1 MRANMKRSK
10 YDALRAGVRKSLLM
24 GATATIALSS
34 PIVHAQDQGS
44 NRATNV
50 LVEEV
55 IVTGTKRAG
64 GEALQSAPV
73 AVTAY
78 SGEVLDALFVTD
90 IQSLSYSMPNV
101 QLEDIGTIPGT
112 ANFSIRGVAVNS
124 SIPSIDPAVALVYD
138 DIPLA
143 INTGVIF
150 DTFDLEAVEVFRGP
164 QGTLFGRNATAG
176 AVVLRTSDP
185 SDELTVKAKFGAESG
200 SLYRT
205 SAVLSGP
212 LSDTFS
218 AKIGV
223 LFEDDGGY
231 FDNTSPVLSDPSLA
245 PFGVGAAIKS
255 DIGARSTTVFRPA
268 IKWAPTDEFELVAKY
283 ESGSTDGQGNPAQN
297 RGLNGDEF
305 ETSINAFGEF
315 DSEWSQFTNEMNWDI
330 AFGEGT
336 VTSITGWREYDN
348 TSEGDIDASPLTIF
362 HSFSKTDHEQ
372 LSSELR
378 YSGRFNNVGLTAG
391 LFYMDQELSYI
402 EDREIPSAPLPF
414 IGGGI
419 QDVTSKGIFAEA
431 DIDLSDTTT
440 LIVGGRFSDEDKYG
454 QVERIFS
461 SNDCTRELCSNY
473 DVQLGTEFSEFTPR
487 LGLRYQPSDTWQSY
501 VSYTEGVRSGGF
513 NFRNTSPTAPLAA
526 FDIESVKSFEIGTKA
541 KFFDNK
547 LRVNAAIFNMTLD
560 NLQREVNRADPVA
573 GVVQEITNTAD
584 ATVQGLEAEF
594 LWAATDNLVITGQL
608 GITSGEYD
616 AVRFDISGDGVVD
629 AGDLALELPRLAP
642 RTYGIGAVYDRDI
655 SNGGTLTFQGNYN
668 YRAQAAYTDSNLGTL
683 PEFNALDGSIAYR
696 MPNEKVKISVFAKNL
711 LDEISFGNDTQLPP
725 NFAGSSVFPIPGLQG
740 TGATFSP
747 LNKGRILGLEIQYDY

>member
-1 MRANMKRSK
+1 MSK
-10 YDALRAGVRKSLLM
+10 TRYGQLRTSIRQALLVGV
-24 GATATIALSS
+24 TASVALSS
-34 PIVHAQDQGS
+34 STVFAQNQES
-44 NRATNV
+44 NRATDV
-50 LVEEV
+50 LTEEV
-55 IVTGTKRAG
+55 IVTGTKRVG
-64 GEALQSAPV
+64 GEALQSAPL

-138 DIPLA
+138 GIPLA

-150 DTFDLEAVEVFRGP
+150 DTFDLEAVETFRGP

-176 AVVLRTSDP
+176 AVVMRTSDP
-185 SDELTVKAKFGAESG
+185 SDELSVKAKLGLESG

-212 LSDTFS
+212 FSETFS

-223 LFEDDGGY
+223 LYEDDGGY
-231 FDNTSPVLSDPSLA
+231 FNNTAPVLSDPSLA
-245 PFGVGAAIKS
+245 PFGVDSFITDG
-255 DIGARSTTVFRPA
+255 IGERSTTVIRPA
-268 IKWAPTDEFELVAKY
+268 IKWSPTDNFELVAKY

-297 RGLNGDEF
+297 RGINGDEF
-305 ETSINAFGEF
+305 ETSVNSFGLF
-315 DSEWSQFTNEMNWDI
+315 DAEWSQFTNEINWDVS
-330 AFGEGT
+330 FGDGT
-336 VTSITGWREYDN
+336 ITSITGMREYDF
-348 TSEGDIDASPLTIF
+348 TGEGDIDASPLTIF

-391 LFYMDQELSYI
+391 IFYMDQELIYI

-419 QDVTSKGIFAEA
+419 QDVTSKGLFAEA
-431 DIDLSDTTT
+431 DIDVSDTTT
-440 LIVGGRFSDEDKYG
+440 LIVGGRISQEDKFG

-461 SNDCTRELCSNY
+461 STDCTREACSNF
-473 DVQLGTEFSEFTPR
+473 DVQLNTDFSEFTPR

-501 VSYTEGVRSGGF
+501 FSYTEGVRSGGF
-513 NFRNTSPTAPLAA
+513 NFRNTSPIAPLAA
-526 FDIESVKSFEIGTKA
+526 FDLETVKSLELGTKG
-541 KFFDNK
+541 KFLDNK
-547 LRVNAAIFNMTLD
+547 LRLNAAIFSMSLD
-560 NLQREVNRADPVA
+560 DLQREVNRADPVA

-584 ATVQGLEAEF
+584 ATVQGLEVEA
-594 LWAATDNLVITGQL
+594 LWSASDNLVLTGQL

-616 AVRFDISGDGVVD
+616 SVRFDISGDGVLD
-629 AGDLALELPRLAP
+629 ANDLALELPRLAP
-642 RTYGIGAVYDRDI
+642 RTYGVGFVYDRDL
-655 SNGGTLTFQGNYN
+655 SNTGTLTFQGNYN
-668 YRAQAAYTDSNLGTL
+668 YRAETPYTDSNLGIF
-683 PEFNALDGSIAYR
+683 PEFHALDGSIAYR
-696 MPNEKVKISVFAKNL
+696 MPNNNIKISLYGKNL

-725 NFAGSSVFPIPGLQG
+725 NFAGGSAFPIPGLQG

-747 LNKGRILGLEIQYDY
+747 LNKGRILGLEVQYDY